1 MPPCIGIASCICGI
15 HTTWLH
21 GTLWLFAPLQAWING
36 VDVPGAV
43 APLTLV
49 VKAGGVIWSI
59 ACGLI
64 VGKVCWPVGQGRAGQ
79 GGGVFLGIVVA
90 WRGLG

>member
-1 MPPCIGIASCICGI
+1 M
-15 HTTWLH
+15 
-21 GTLWLFAPLQAWING
+21 
-36 VDVPGAV
+36 PGAV

-64 VGKVCWPVGQGRAGQ
+64 VGKVCLACGAGQ
-79 GGGVFLGIVVA
+79 GKSVA
-90 WRGLG
+90 CS